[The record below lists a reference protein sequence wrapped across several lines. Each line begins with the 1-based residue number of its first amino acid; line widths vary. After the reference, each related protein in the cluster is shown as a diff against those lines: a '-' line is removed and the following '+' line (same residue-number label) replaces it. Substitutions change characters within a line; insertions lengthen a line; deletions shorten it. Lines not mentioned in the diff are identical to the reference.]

1 MFIISPYDK
10 GGMLY
15 KPSQKYAAA
24 CGDLHPSE
32 YPIPCG
38 VDVQTRLC
46 KVCKRD
52 VRPGRSRAQHAL
64 VA

>member
-32 YPIPCG
+32 HPILR
-38 VDVQTRLC
+38 VDVQTWLC
-46 KVCKRD
+46 KGSKRD

>member
-1 MFIISPYDK
+1 MGMFIISPYDK

-32 YPIPCG
+32 YHLQYVLC
-38 VDVQTRLC
+38 C
-46 KVCKRD
+46 KVPMWW
-52 VRPGRSRAQHAL
+52 RP
-64 VA
+64 VP